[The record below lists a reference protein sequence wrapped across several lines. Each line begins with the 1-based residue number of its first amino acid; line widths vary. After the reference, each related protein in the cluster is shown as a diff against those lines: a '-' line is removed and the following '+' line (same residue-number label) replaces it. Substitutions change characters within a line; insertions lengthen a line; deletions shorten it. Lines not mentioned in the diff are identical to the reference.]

1 MVYECSCNEYIWVL
15 SKQCNLIVSNGSKKC
30 RQNFWVSKSEQV
42 LEKDEVVEFER
53 VWVVNEDNEVVL
65 KKNTKHIQ
73 KVSKPKIHYTRK
85 KNKVQIWSE
94 DKIEYVL
101 VNGKRVQIEKDVVG
115 HDFVEISLKKKKT
128 SIEVKT
134 KHRKV
139 LKKEEIKRS
148 AVRITSIQKIRMWL
162 KQIFKL

>member
-1 MVYECSCNEYIWVL
+1 M
-15 SKQCNLIVSNGSKKC
+15 
-30 RQNFWVSKSEQV
+30 
-42 LEKDEVVEFER
+42 
-53 VWVVNEDNEVVL
+53 VL

-73 KVSKPKIHYTRK
+73 KISKPKIHYTRK

>member
-1 MVYECSCNEYIWVL
+1 M
-15 SKQCNLIVSNGSKKC
+15 
-30 RQNFWVSKSEQV
+30 
-42 LEKDEVVEFER
+42 
-53 VWVVNEDNEVVL
+53 
-65 KKNTKHIQ
+65 
-73 KVSKPKIHYTRK
+73 
-85 KNKVQIWSE
+85 
-94 DKIEYVL
+94 
-101 VNGKRVQIEKDVVG
+101 G